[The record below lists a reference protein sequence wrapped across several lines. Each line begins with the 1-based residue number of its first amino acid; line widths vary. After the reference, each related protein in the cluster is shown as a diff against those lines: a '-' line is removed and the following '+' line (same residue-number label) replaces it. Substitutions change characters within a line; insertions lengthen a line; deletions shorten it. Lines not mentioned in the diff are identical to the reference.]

1 MKIERTWVSGG
12 LPNLYYY
19 TDEKG
24 RIIGETG
31 IVGTGNTNKFSTA
44 VYPGVSTVH
53 SLGMYIS
60 SITAQNAIELWWSKE
75 DSVYDMMGTILEK
88 PRTNVE

>member
-1 MKIERTWVSGG
+1 MKVERTWVSGG

-19 TDEKG
+19 TDERG

-31 IVGTGNTNKFSTA
+31 IVGTGNTNKFSTTI
-44 VYPGVSTVH
+44 YPDINSAQ

-60 SITAQNAIELWWSKE
+60 SICAQKAIEGWWKMQ
-75 DSVYDMMGTILEK
+75 DGIYDMKGTILER
-88 PRTNVE
+88 PRTSVE